1 MKIPGY
7 EIEGKLGQGGMAVV
21 YLAVQES
28 LQRPVALKVLNP
40 LFSDDPQFS
49 ERFLREGRIVASL
62 THNNII
68 TIHDIG
74 IAEDFH
80 FISMEYLDGLD
91 LKGRMKAG
99 LTLPQAVAHTRTICQ
114 ALSFAH
120 SRRFVHRDV
129 KPANI
134 LFRDDDTLLLSDF
147 GIAKNL
153 DGSSDITVTGTPM
166 GSPHYLSPEQ
176 AQGLEVDVRT
186 DIYSTGIILYEMLVG
201 EKPFKGATEVDTM
214 VQQLQNPAPRL
225 PEELTAF
232 QSLLDKM
239 IAKSPDDR
247 LSDMNA
253 VLQTLD
259 QIPQGRWDE
268 PVAVVTVD
276 QEADTDVHPNL
287 PVEDPARVSTGESSA
302 HRFAPLV
309 VVLVVLIGL
318 GGYWGWDQRTP
329 SELEPVRVTETTEV
343 EPAATVNP
351 IAEEVLEDVTNDSQ
365 TATSVTAVQESSL
378 SQFELML
385 SLDTKRYGKT
395 G

>member
-176 AQGLEVDVRT
+176 AQGLEVERSHRYLQYRDHPLRDVGRGEALQRGDRGGHHGPAITKPRPPSARGT
-186 DIYSTGIILYEMLVG
+186 DRVSIAVRQNDRQVSRRSAVRHERGFTDPGSDSTG
-201 EKPFKGATEVDTM
+201 
-214 VQQLQNPAPRL
+214 
-225 PEELTAF
+225 
-232 QSLLDKM
+232 SL
-239 IAKSPDDR
+239 
-247 LSDMNA
+247 
-253 VLQTLD
+253 
-259 QIPQGRWDE
+259 G
-268 PVAVVTVD
+268 
-276 QEADTDVHPNL
+276 
-287 PVEDPARVSTGESSA
+287 
-302 HRFAPLV
+302 
-309 VVLVVLIGL
+309 
-318 GGYWGWDQRTP
+318 
-329 SELEPVRVTETTEV
+329 
-343 EPAATVNP
+343 
-351 IAEEVLEDVTNDSQ
+351 
-365 TATSVTAVQESSL
+365 
-378 SQFELML
+378 
-385 SLDTKRYGKT
+385 
-395 G
+395 